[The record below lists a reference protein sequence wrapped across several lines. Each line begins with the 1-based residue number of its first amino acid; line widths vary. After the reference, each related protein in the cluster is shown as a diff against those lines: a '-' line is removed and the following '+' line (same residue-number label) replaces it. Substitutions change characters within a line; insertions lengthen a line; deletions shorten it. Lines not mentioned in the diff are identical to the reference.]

1 MPRVAPAV
9 NSQFFILDEAGEVIP
24 VDLSTW
30 AAWLETHDGRIAE
43 TLIPG
48 PYGARIS
55 TVFLGLDHRL
65 DRDSDLPPLLFET
78 MIFGGEED
86 GSAWRTST
94 RAEALACHNLVVKQ
108 FAGRG

>member
-1 MPRVAPAV
+1 V
-9 NSQFFILDEAGEVIP
+9 NSQFFILDEAGEVRQ

-55 TVFLGLDHRL
+55 TVFLGLDHRFNL
-65 DRDSDLPPLLFET
+65 DPDRPPLVFET
-78 MIFGGEED
+78 MIFGGKQD
-86 GSAWRTST
+86 GVSRRTST
-94 RAEALACHNLVVKQ
+94 RAEALACHEYAVKL